1 MQIKPKKSLGQNF
14 LIDENILKKICDAG
28 NVDKTNSIVE
38 IGPGTGNLTKYLI
51 KKNPKNI
58 FLVEKDKYF
67 CEILNNEFKS
77 KVKIIN
83 DDILKI
89 QNKIINIDNVIIF
102 GNLPYNISTKIL
114 ISLIKNIEDKNLQKM
129 VLM

>member
-1 MQIKPKKSLGQNF
+1 MYANKTKKFRSKF

-51 KKNPKNI
+51 KNPKNI

-114 ISLIKNIEDKNLQKM
+114 ISLIKNIEDKKS
-129 VLM
+129 